1 MKIYFNF
8 KQIYFLNKKGLLAKK
23 VYNFSFYFSFV
34 KATYEY
40 IHLHVKCNQR
50 MYLNVQAYFKFQL

>member
-8 KQIYFLNKKGLLAKK
+8 KQIYFLYKKGSLAKK

-40 IHLHVKCNQR
+40 IPLHVKCNQR